1 MILLFPWWDIL
12 VFLEGSLISV
22 NLQLPGHHQAH
33 AVVEILATQDS
44 TPNVVRCPTTNSYVE
59 WERIVPAPRSM
70 KRQCVPRKSHDSC
83 HLEPLKEADWL
94 FNKTCV
100 FLNIKHLD
108 VWKNN
113 EHVYAFVVHGD
124 VSFHPTSENHST
136 ICWSNHSTI
145 CWSMAPAAF
154 PNLQHQNAPETIPLA
169 DRTPCWPWRF
179 PCHSLTFQGGNAQE
193 QASTSKSHNTC
204 MICCKVV
211 VRKGQGE
218 REYGYTRYTCLYPAI
233 VEISGMTICHQEWQ
247 QPTSSQRVKGQGWE
261 GWL

>member
-1 MILLFPWWDIL
+1 MILLFPWWDIW

-44 TPNVVRCPTTNSYVE
+44 TPNVVRRPTTNSYVE
-59 WERIVPAPRSM
+59 WERIVPAPKIREKTM
-70 KRQCVPRKSHDSC
+70 RTPKIPWFMAPWTIERR
-83 HLEPLKEADWL
+83 WL
-94 FNKTCV
+94 FNKMCV

-124 VSFHPTSENHST
+124 VSFHPTSEN
-136 ICWSNHSTI
+136 NSTI

-169 DRTPCWPWRF
+169 DRTPCWF
-179 PCHSLTFQGGNAQE
+179 PCHSLTFQGGKAQE

-218 REYGYTRYTCLYPAI
+218 REYGYTGYTCLYPAI
-233 VEISGMTICHQEWQ
+233 VEISGMTRSHQEWQ